1 MVGKLIPLLLGILI
15 SQEMAT
21 HTQSRVH
28 SLPTGLLPPPP
39 HPQKRVSMMKALR
52 TGSGLALWIQYTGSE
67 MTKHRRKQMSEMHQL
82 RQCVYTVTLSS
93 NVNRGQP
100 GKSQNEGAIV

>member
-39 HPQKRVSMMKALR
+39 PPPEKGVHDEGPEDRIGAGTLDPVHRV
-52 TGSGLALWIQYTGSE
+52 
-67 MTKHRRKQMSEMHQL
+67 
-82 RQCVYTVTLSS
+82 
-93 NVNRGQP
+93 
-100 GKSQNEGAIV
+100 